1 MSAARRLPLRFRH
14 GQARSAPRLARQTH
28 HGRHSLL
35 VSAFSSYSY
44 TPITSVGVSWAPSK
58 RLDAWRTLS
67 SVIVFLCGTCCRV
80 RCRVSPVVSY
90 HSSSVT
96 ACTVGLVCAMFVTFR
111 VWALRP
117 WFCVLSYPACLTT
130 RTLCLLCSP

>member
-1 MSAARRLPLRFRH
+1 P
-14 GQARSAPRLARQTH
+14 
-28 HGRHSLL
+28 LL

-58 RLDAWRTLS
+58 RLDAWRTRW
-67 SVIVFLCGTCCRV
+67 SVIVILRGPCCRV
-80 RCRVSPVVSY
+80 RCRVRPVVSY
-90 HSSSVT
+90 HSSRVT
-96 ACTVGLVCAMFVTFR
+96 ACPVGLGLVCALFGTFR